1 MKVLHPK
8 PILPLISEPSAWEGV
23 LVVDKPAGM
32 TSNKL
37 LQGLR
42 KAARFQKMGYLGTLD
57 PIATGVLPICIG
69 WATKII
75 PFIHDNPKGYRA
87 VMVLGK
93 KTDTQDVTG
102 ETVGLSSQ
110 PLPDRARIEEVFK
123 DFIGPQE
130 QVPPSFSALKYKG
143 KPLYHWARK
152 GIRIVKPPRQI
163 HIDSIKILS
172 LEGERVAFEVFC
184 SPGTYVR
191 TICNDVGD
199 RLGCG
204 AYMEELQRIQSG
216 PFALDQA
223 HSLEKV
229 YQASSREE
237 IEALKT
243 SVDEILRDFP
253 QIWVEWQWKDK
264 IKQGG
269 FLAQDPGISPWP
281 QVEPGVPIC
290 VKSPKDEL
298 WAIYQ
303 RVGAAAKPIFKPIR
317 VII

>member
-1 MKVLHPK
+1 MRALNSKPVLSVP
-8 PILPLISEPSAWEGV
+8 SEPSAWEGI
-23 LVVDKPAGM
+23 LVMDKPAGM

-37 LQGLR
+37 LQALR
-42 KAARFQKMGYLGTLD
+42 KAAGFQKMGYLGTLD
-57 PIATGVLPICIG
+57 PIATGVLPVCIG

-75 PFIHDNPKGYRA
+75 PFIPDNPKGYRA

-93 KTDTQDVTG
+93 KTDTQDATG
-102 ETVGLSSQ
+102 EVVGVSSQ
-110 PLPDRARIEEVFK
+110 PLPDRERIEEVFR

-143 KPLYHWARK
+143 KPLYHWARR
-152 GIRIVKPPRQI
+152 GIPIIKPPRQI
-163 HIDSIKILS
+163 NIDSIKTLGM
-172 LEGERVAFEVFC
+172 EGERVAFEVFC
-184 SPGTYVR
+184 SPGTYIR
-191 TICNDVGD
+191 AICNDVGD

-204 AYMEELQRIQSG
+204 AYLEELQRLQSG
-216 PFALDQA
+216 PFTLFHA

-229 YQASSREE
+229 QQASSREE
-237 IEALKT
+237 IEALK
-243 SVDEILRDFP
+243 VPVGKILEDFP
-253 QIWVEWQWKDK
+253 QIWVEWQWKEK

-281 QVEPGVPIC
+281 QVGPGVPIC
-290 VKSPKDEL
+290 VNSPKDEL

-303 RVGAAAKPIFKPIR
+303 RVGMAKPVFKPIR

>member
-1 MKVLHPK
+1 MRALNSK
-8 PILPLISEPSAWEGV
+8 PDLSVPSEPSVWEGI
-23 LVVDKPAGM
+23 LVMDKPAGM
-32 TSNKL
+32 TSNKV

-42 KAARFQKMGYLGTLD
+42 KAAGFQKMGYLGTLD

-75 PFIHDNPKGYRA
+75 PFIPDNPKGYRA
-87 VMVLGK
+87 VLVLGK
-93 KTDTQDVTG
+93 KMDTQDATG
-102 ETVGLSSQ
+102 EVVSVSSQ
-110 PLPDRARIEEVFK
+110 PLPDRERVEGVFG

-143 KPLYHWARK
+143 KPLYHWARR
-152 GIRIVKPPRQI
+152 GIPIIKPPRQI
-163 HIDSIKILS
+163 TIDSIKILS
-172 LEGERVAFEVFC
+172 MEGERVAFEVFC
-184 SPGTYVR
+184 SPGTYIR
-191 TICNDVGD
+191 AICNDVGD

-204 AYMEELQRIQSG
+204 AYLEELQRLQSG
-216 PFALDQA
+216 PFTLSQA
-223 HSLEKV
+223 HSLERV
-229 YQASSREE
+229 YQASTREE
-237 IEALKT
+237 IEALKIP
-243 SVDEILRDFP
+243 VDKILQDFP

-281 QVEPGVPIC
+281 QVGPGVPIC

-303 RVGAAAKPIFKPIR
+303 RVGVAKPVFKPIR